1 MKQKNLIELVKQ
13 HHPQLSDTQ
22 VRLYLNQAMKD
33 FCRKTEIMR
42 TAYQFD
48 TTADQRFYELPTD
61 IILVEKV
68 HVEDYEIPRLID
80 TPEKQDL
87 T

>member
-1 MKQKNLIELVKQ
+1 MKQKQLIELVKQ

-33 FCRKTEIMR
+33 FCRKTEVMR

-48 TTADQRFYELPTD
+48 TTADQRFYELPND
-61 IILVEKV
+61 IILVERV
-68 HVEDYEIPRLID
+68 YVEDYQIPRLINK
-80 TPEKQDL
+80 PEKQDL
-87 T
+87 V

>member
-22 VRLYLNQAMKD
+22 VRIYLNQAMKD
-33 FCRKTEIMR
+33 FCRKTAIMR
-42 TAYQFD
+42 SAYQFN

-68 HVEDYEIPRLID
+68 HVEDYEIPRLGSP
-80 TPEKQDL
+80 PEKQDL

>member
-1 MKQKNLIELVKQ
+1 MKQKQLIELVKQ

-33 FCRKTEIMR
+33 FCRKTEVMR

-48 TTADQRFYELPTD
+48 TTADQRFYELPSD
-61 IILVEKV
+61 IISIEKV
-68 HVEDYEIPRLID
+68 HVEDYEVPRIVN

>member
-1 MKQKNLIELVKQ
+1 M
-13 HHPQLSDTQ
+13 
-22 VRLYLNQAMKD
+22 RD

-42 TAYQFD
+42 TAYQSD

-68 HVEDYEIPRLID
+68 HVEDYEIPRLVH

-87 T
+87 V